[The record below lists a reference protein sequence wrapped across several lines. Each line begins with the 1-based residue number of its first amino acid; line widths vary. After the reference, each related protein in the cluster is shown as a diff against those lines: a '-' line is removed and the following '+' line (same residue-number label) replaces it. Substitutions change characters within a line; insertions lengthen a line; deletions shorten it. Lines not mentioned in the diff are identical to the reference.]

1 VKLTF
6 LDEQNGNISSR
17 DIINDLSTVFE
28 SFESI
33 SKKKENEFVSN
44 SSKKLFI
51 LPKMKLNIS
60 PRIRVMMVPLK
71 TNHVGA
77 IE

>member
-1 VKLTF
+1 MMNVINEHLDNIVKLTF

-33 SKKKENEFVSN
+33 SKKK
-44 SSKKLFI
+44 
-51 LPKMKLNIS
+51 
-60 PRIRVMMVPLK
+60 
-71 TNHVGA
+71 
-77 IE
+77 